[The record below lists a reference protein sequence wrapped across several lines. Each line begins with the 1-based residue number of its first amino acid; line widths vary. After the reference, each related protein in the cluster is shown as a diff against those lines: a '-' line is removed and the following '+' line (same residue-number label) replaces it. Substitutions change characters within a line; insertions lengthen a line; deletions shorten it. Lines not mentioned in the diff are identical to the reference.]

1 MKKQASQKLLYICW
15 FRRNLRVHDNVL
27 LTQANKV
34 ADLLIPLYILDPCKV
49 TPKIMS
55 PNRLGFLLE
64 SLEDLD
70 NSLSEN
76 YFQRLFITFGSP
88 IQILKNMIH
97 HIRGFMNFT
106 GKIVLGIEKD
116 YQPYEKI
123 RDSTITQWAK
133 SSNIRLQFATT
144 QTLWNLDVLGKLND
158 YKSCKSMTE
167 FKQLIAKIDEP
178 VKDLEPPVYLPP
190 PPKEL
195 FIGKV
200 IGNEITNYFG
210 RVQFFDHTPSFGQL
224 GMGYEKHEFSSVFEG
239 GETVSMKR
247 LTVYLRNVQNLKR
260 FNKNTENPTKTNPST
275 STQSP
280 YLALGCLSV
289 RKFYH
294 MLRGA
299 SRFFESS
306 ESEHEDKDKQKSKK
320 ASHEIIEKMI
330 SSLYW
335 REYNYMI
342 GCFTQNFDQM
352 YDNPI
357 SKLTDCWDY
366 NPTYIKA
373 WTEGKTGYPVIDAVM
388 SQLRREGWTH
398 KFNRHIVACFLTRGS
413 LWQTWEVGLNHFQK
427 HLIDFDW
434 SINTANWIWLSNVEF
449 SKKYFDVSVTS
460 STTR

>member
-1 MKKQASQKLLYICW
+1 MKKNPKEQILYICW

-27 LTQANKV
+27 LTQASQV

-55 PNRLGFLLE
+55 ANRLGFLLE

-70 NSLSEN
+70 SNLRET

-88 IQILKNMIH
+88 LHVLKNMVH
-97 HIRGFMNFT
+97 HIRGYMNFA
-106 GKIVLGIEKD
+106 GKIMLGIEKD
-116 YQPYEKI
+116 YQPFERI
-123 RDSTITQWAK
+123 RDSTVTQWAK
-133 SSNIRLQFATT
+133 NSRIRLQFATT
-144 QTLWNLDVLGKLND
+144 QTLWNLDLLGQLNGH
-158 YKSCKSMTE
+158 KSCASMTE
-167 FKQLIAKIDEP
+167 FKKLISKMDEP
-178 VKDLEPPVYLPP
+178 VKDLDAPVFLPP
-190 PPKEL
+190 PPLEL
-195 FIGKV
+195 FVGKV
-200 IGNEITNYFG
+200 QGNDITNYFG
-210 RVQFFDHTPSFGQL
+210 KVQFFDHTPSFGQL
-224 GMGYEKHEFSSVFEG
+224 GMGYEKSEFSSVFEG
-239 GETVSMKR
+239 GERVSLKR
-247 LTVYLRNVQNLKR
+247 LVVYLRNVQNLKR

-294 MLRGA
+294 MLKA
-299 SRFFESS
+299 TNRFFENS
-306 ESEHEDKDKQKSKK
+306 ESEDEEQKRLTRTNQG
-320 ASHEIIEKMI
+320 IIAKMI
-330 SSLYW
+330 GSLHW

-366 NPTYIKA
+366 NPTYIRA
-373 WTEGKTGYPVIDAVM
+373 WTDGKTGYPVIDAVM

-413 LWQTWEVGLNHFQK
+413 LWQSWEVGLNHFQN

-449 SKKYFDVSVTS
+449 SKKYFDVG
-460 STTR
+460 